1 MDHEKGS
8 KERLT
13 KAQFLIFD
21 DGASVDA
28 LVLANPKY
36 VAKFLYKAIKV
47 KIKIT
52 ENREFW
58 QSCLWG
64 WEQIEGKED
73 CFIFILFLCSN
84 YFC

>member
-28 LVLANPKY
+28 LTLANPK
-36 VAKFLYKAIKV
+36 
-47 KIKIT
+47 
-52 ENREFW
+52 
-58 QSCLWG
+58 
-64 WEQIEGKED
+64 
-73 CFIFILFLCSN
+73 
-84 YFC
+84 